1 MSEPTLD
8 PQRQEQARR
17 YARQR
22 RRFFLVDLA
31 LGAAYILAWLFTS
44 LSTVLASHLE
54 ARFPSPWLATG
65 IYVIFFLIGYGILSL
80 PLGYYAGY
88 LLPRRYGLVTQSVWG
103 WLADQAKA
111 GALGLLFGV
120 VALEG
125 IYWLLRVAPA
135 VWWFWVGLAY
145 LGFTVVLANLA
156 PVLIA
161 PLFYKFEP
169 LDDADL
175 TDRLIRLAER
185 AGTRVRGVFT
195 FNMSSKTTA
204 ANAALMGLG
213 NTRRIILGDTLLAH
227 YTPDEVESIL
237 AHELAHHVHRDVPL
251 GIAVSVVETLAGLWL
266 ADRAL
271 RAGASALGFRGPADL
286 AAFPLLVLV
295 LGIFGLVTMP
305 LGNAYSRWRERMA
318 DVYALRATGNPHAF
332 ASAMVKLANQNL
344 AEAEP
349 ERWVEFLFYTHP
361 PIGQRIRMAEEWKNQ
376 WPEHRGNEYYA
387 IHR

>member
-1 MSEPTLD
+1 MMSETTLD

-22 RRFFLVDLA
+22 RRLFLADLA
-31 LGAAYILAWLFTS
+31 LGAAYVLVWLFTD
-44 LSTVLASHLE
+44 LSAILASRLE
-54 ARFPSPWLATG
+54 ARFPSPWLAVG
-65 IYVIFFLIGYGILSL
+65 IYVILFLVGYGILSL

-88 LLPRRYGLVTQSVWG
+88 ILPRRYGLVTQSVWG
-103 WLADQAKA
+103 WLADQMKA
-111 GALGLLFGV
+111 GALGLLFGL

-135 VWWFWVGLAY
+135 TWWLWAGLAY
-145 LGFTVVLANLA
+145 LGFTVVMANLA

-161 PLFYKFEP
+161 PLFYKFKP

-175 TDRLIRLAER
+175 TDRLIHLAER

-195 FNMSSKTTA
+195 FNMSSKTTT

-213 NTRRIILGDTLLAH
+213 NTRRIVLGDTLLAH
-227 YTPDEVESIL
+227 YTPDEIESIL

-251 GIAVSVVETLAGLWL
+251 GIAVSVVETLVGLRL
-266 ADRAL
+266 ADVAL

-286 AAFPLLVLV
+286 AAFPLLVLI
-295 LGIFGLVTMP
+295 LGVFGLVTMP

-318 DVYALRATGNPHAF
+318 DAYALRATRNPRAF
-332 ASAMVKLANQNL
+332 AGAMTKLANQNL

-349 ERWVEFLFYTHP
+349 ERWVELLFYTHP
-361 PIGQRIRMAEEWKNQ
+361 PIGQRIHMAEEWKKST
-376 WPEHRGNEYYA
+376 A
-387 IHR
+387 